1 MTWLY
6 VHARLL
12 FKSVAIG
19 PRYTASPEDTA
30 MDDVDAAELGVETKA
45 IASLTPCLHF
55 ETCSNIADIDG
66 ESTPTKSKRESSP
79 TPPYVPHRRRG
90 HGFAPVFEDRVEV
103 YTVSGERM
111 EFDTKDITTGDL
123 RYAIALRRGLPASQV
138 RLFCG
143 QTEVTDEIPV
153 MVGQLSVAFRFVP
166 EPALFSTSV

>member
-1 MTWLY
+1 M
-6 VHARLL
+6 
-12 FKSVAIG
+12 
-19 PRYTASPEDTA
+19 
-30 MDDVDAAELGVETKA
+30 
-45 IASLTPCLHF
+45 
-55 ETCSNIADIDG
+55 
-66 ESTPTKSKRESSP
+66 
-79 TPPYVPHRRRG
+79 
-90 HGFAPVFEDRVEV
+90 FEDRVEV